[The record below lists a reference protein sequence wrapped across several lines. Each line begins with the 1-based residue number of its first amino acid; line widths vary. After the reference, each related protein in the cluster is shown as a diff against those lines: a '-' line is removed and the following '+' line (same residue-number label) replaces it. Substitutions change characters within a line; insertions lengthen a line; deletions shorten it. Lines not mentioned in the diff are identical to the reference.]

1 MSLMS
6 GDWRRLATTG
16 DVIDREIIIEIKW
29 EGNDGAR
36 AGRGRGGRLTGTRTR
51 NRMEIEKWVERV
63 YSPAGRFATA

>member
-1 MSLMS
+1 MS

-29 EGNDGAR
+29 GEGDDGAR
-36 AGRGRGGRLTGTRTR
+36 ARRRRGGRLTGTRTR